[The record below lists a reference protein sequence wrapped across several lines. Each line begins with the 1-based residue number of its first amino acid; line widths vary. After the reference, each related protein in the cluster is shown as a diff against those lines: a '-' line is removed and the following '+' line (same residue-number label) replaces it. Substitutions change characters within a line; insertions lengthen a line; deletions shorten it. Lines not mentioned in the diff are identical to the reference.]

1 MRKVFYIQSML
12 ILLLITNPIYAQNS
26 NKDFE
31 DKDPLEKIMR
41 IQDRAGGT
49 HNASNIGLFF
59 ENRGKLY
66 PRRITQGPSGEFPIN
81 SGKHYIYR
89 INQLVGVPGNVV
101 QARFTTNEEWEAAFG
116 YNNTETARIAF
127 SDNPDSW
134 PSHLGWPV
142 KDADGNNIILSDQ
155 DSYCVYNDSNNTV
168 NILGIELA
176 QTGYAYG
183 SNFAKNILFF
193 KYELTN
199 HGPNDL
205 TGVYFSLHNDIDVGN
220 ISGGTPEYAD
230 DRINFIKEQNLVYFF
245 DDGVSAEWPDGKT
258 GFFGI
263 MMLKTPEINDTQL
276 GVTDMHYMLY
286 NDDEISDK
294 DSVQYGY
301 MSSDPNLYNSSV
313 GNKYFHLGSNTDIH
327 YDDPSTIPAS
337 GLDILANLS
346 SGPYNLNRG
355 DTLIFYTALV
365 AGETYDELIL
375 AANTAQFA
383 MDNNFDLA
391 KPPNRPNLYSSDGEF
406 KANLYWDDVAEQS
419 FDKLSGYDFEGYRLY
434 RSTDKGISWKRIA
447 DYDIRNSVGNNTGLQ
462 YSYTDTNLVNGIEY
476 WYSITAYDKG
486 DSSFESLESAIG
498 NNLLAVN
505 TVAVIPRSEAI
516 GRTPIS
522 PDDVKNLNTGNSN
535 FILKASSIDDEV
547 IVGNEYKTTFS
558 FVPKIEFGDLATKVT
573 VAVTDTA
580 ATKPYK
586 YLIEFT
592 SPSTFNLTNVTLDE
606 IIREGYG
613 YPFGGRSLLITG
625 EGLRVTMSDSIGTP
639 DDFRPQTGD
648 VIAINY
654 SMTTVRNS
662 LDSVINKRSYQIG
675 QILTSTDGVSLQ
687 LVEPDIIK
695 SISRIGGT
703 DNVEMTFEVSDA
715 GLVQEKIYIASI
727 EGNGTVN
734 NNGFVLL
741 SVSGTNIQLD
751 TLFSSDT
758 FSFDGIEGQIIFP
771 PNVPPAAGNKFSV
784 ETIKPVQP
792 NIKDSYSF
800 KIKGALV
807 DPQRVASDITKI
819 RVVPNPYIVAS
830 IYEPEFGELR
840 REPLRQIQFV
850 NLPPEC
856 TIYIFTIDA
865 DLIKTIYHNATN
877 GTEVWDLRTEGG
889 RELAPGLY
897 IYVVKTKESEFKERF
912 AIIK

>member
-1 MRKVFYIQSML
+1 MKRVFYLQLML
-12 ILLLITNPIYAQNS
+12 MISLSFIAIAQDS
-26 NKDFE
+26 KKDFD
-31 DKDPLEKIMR
+31 DKDGSDKIFR
-41 IQDRAGGT
+41 IEDRAGGT

-81 SGKHYIYR
+81 STKHYIYR
-89 INQLVGVPGNVV
+89 INQMVGVPGNVV
-101 QARFTTNEEWEAAFG
+101 QSRFTTNEEWEAAFG
-116 YNNTETARIAF
+116 YNNTQTARIAF
-127 SDNPDSW
+127 SDDPDSW
-134 PSHLGWPV
+134 PPHLGWPV
-142 KDADGNNIILSDQ
+142 KDATGNDIILSDQ
-155 DSYCVYNDSNNTV
+155 DSYCVFNDSNNTAKT
-168 NILGIELA
+168 LGIQLA

-230 DRINFIKEQNLVYFF
+230 DKIDFIKDKNLVYFF
-245 DDGVSAEWPDGKT
+245 DDGVSTEWPGGTT

-263 MMLKTPEINDTQL
+263 MMLQTPEVNGNQL

-286 NDDEISDK
+286 DDDEISDK
-294 DSVQYGY
+294 DSIQYGY
-301 MSSDPNLYNSSV
+301 MSSDPNLYNSSI
-313 GNKYFHLGSNTDIH
+313 GSKYFHTGNNTNIH
-327 YDDPSTIPAS
+327 YDDPATIPAS
-337 GLDILANLS
+337 GIDLLANIS

-355 DTLIFYTALV
+355 DTLVFYTAMV

-391 KPPNRPNLYSSDGEF
+391 KPPNRPNLYSSNGEF
-406 KANLYWDDVAEQS
+406 KANLYWDDSAEKS
-419 FDKLSGYDFEGYRLY
+419 FDKLAGYDFEGYRLY
-434 RSTDKGISWKRIA
+434 KSTDKGISWKRIA
-447 DYDIRNSVGNNTGLQ
+447 DYDIRNNVGSNTGLQ
-462 YSYTDTNLVNGIEY
+462 YSYVDTNLVNGIEY

-505 TVAVIPRSEAI
+505 TVSVIPRSEAI

-535 FILKASSIDDEV
+535 YVLNAASIDDEA

-558 FVPKIEFGDLATKVT
+558 FVPRKEFGDLATKVT
-573 VAVTDTA
+573 VAITDTA

-586 YLIEFT
+586 YAIEFT

-606 IIREGYG
+606 VIREGYG
-613 YPFGGRSLLITG
+613 YPTGGRTLLITG
-625 EGLRVTMSDSIGTP
+625 HGIRVTMSDSIGTP
-639 DDFRPQTGD
+639 DDFRPQAGD

-654 SMTTVRNS
+654 SMTTVRNN
-662 LDSVINKRSYQIG
+662 LDSVINQRAYQVG
-675 QILTSTDGVSLQ
+675 QIQTTTDGISLQ

-695 SISRIGGT
+695 SVSRIGGT
-703 DNVEMTFEVSDA
+703 DNVEMTFEVADA
-715 GLVQEKIYIASI
+715 SLVQEKIYIASV
-727 EGNGTVN
+727 EGNGFVN

-741 SVSGTNIQLD
+741 SVSETSIQLD

-758 FSFDGIEGQIIFP
+758 FTFDGIEGQITFP
-771 PNVPPAAGNKFSV
+771 TSAPPAAGNRFSV

-792 NIKDSYSF
+792 NIKDSYFF
-800 KIKGALV
+800 KIKGAQV
-807 DPQRVASDITKI
+807 DPQRVASELVKI
-819 RVVPNPYIVAS
+819 RVVPNPYLVS
-830 IYEPEFGELR
+830 SLYEPEFGELR

-865 DLIKTIYHNATN
+865 DLIKTIVHNATN
-877 GTEVWDLRTEGG
+877 GTETWDLRTEGG
-889 RELAPGLY
+889 RELAAGMY
-897 IYVVKTKESEFKERF
+897 IYVVKTKDSEFKERF